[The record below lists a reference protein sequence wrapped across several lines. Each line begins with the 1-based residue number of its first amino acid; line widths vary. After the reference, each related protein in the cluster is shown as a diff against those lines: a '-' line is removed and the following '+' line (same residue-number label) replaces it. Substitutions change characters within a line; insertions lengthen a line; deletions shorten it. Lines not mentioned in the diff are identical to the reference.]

1 MICCRGL
8 GKRYGSRWAV
18 RRVDIELPR
27 GECLLVTG
35 PNGAGKSTL
44 LRLLAGL
51 EAPTEG
57 EVTLSGA
64 VGFTSPDL
72 AVYPNLTAREHL
84 RFAATL
90 RRVEPQESA
99 LLQRVGLQE
108 HAEKP
113 AGAFS
118 TGMRSRLRLALAI
131 QHQPSVLLLDEP
143 TVSLDDEG
151 REIVRQIIEEQ
162 RVRGCIVLATNADK
176 DRQFGDWEV
185 RLGA

>member
-1 MICCRGL
+1 
-8 GKRYGSRWAV
+8 
-18 RRVDIELPR
+18 
-27 GECLLVTG
+27 
-35 PNGAGKSTL
+35 
-44 LRLLAGL
+44 
-51 EAPTEG
+51 
-57 EVTLSGA
+57 
-64 VGFTSPDL
+64 
-72 AVYPNLTAREHL
+72 
-84 RFAATL
+84 AATL

-151 REIVRQIIEEQ
+151 REIV
-162 RVRGCIVLATNADK
+162 
-176 DRQFGDWEV
+176 
-185 RLGA
+185 